1 MPNRPT
7 QAESVMFRQDEVF
20 WRGLF
25 DIHLDPLAF
34 IDENHRIVRG
44 NLALAKALNFRQEDL
59 VGRFCFEL
67 FHDGTCPIESC
78 PHTRLLADGC
88 EHACET
94 VLDRLGGS
102 FWISVT
108 PVFDNTGLLVGCL
121 HIARNVT
128 AYKTLEADLR
138 AARNEVEARAEA
150 RTLELKEHLQFEQV
164 LVSLALNLGRSL
176 ADSDLKTLIQQGVN
190 DIGKTGHFGRCV
202 FWKLNGDRA
211 SALACYEDSHHALPE
226 TGKEETRATAGWL
239 FDAQEDADFW
249 GKMDPD
255 VERCVVSIRPLWTG
269 DTAYA
274 LVAERRVSASETR
287 MALSSERLR
296 LLCHLMGDAL
306 RRQASALESLRL
318 REELT
323 HLDRM
328 ARLGQLSASLAH
340 ELNQPLA
347 ATLCNAQAATRLLRQ
362 PQPDVLEACSALDDI
377 VASAR
382 RAGDVMKQTRAL
394 FKGEEPAPQP
404 IDLNALI
411 TAVLK
416 LLRDE
421 ITFIGAVMIRLDSI
435 IPPVLGNVVQLQQV
449 LINLIKNALD
459 AVKSEG
465 EGNRRITLST
475 RVAETGTVVLCVAD
489 SGSGIKEGEED
500 RIFQPFHTG
509 KPDGMG
515 MGLPICRQIVKH
527 YGGTITATRLPEGG
541 ACFTVS
547 LPAST
552 EA

>member
-1 MPNRPT
+1 
-7 QAESVMFRQDEVF
+7 
-20 WRGLF
+20 
-25 DIHLDPLAF
+25 
-34 IDENHRIVRG
+34 
-44 NLALAKALNFRQEDL
+44 
-59 VGRFCFEL
+59 
-67 FHDGTCPIESC
+67 
-78 PHTRLLADGC
+78 
-88 EHACET
+88 
-94 VLDRLGGS
+94 
-102 FWISVT
+102 
-108 PVFDNTGLLVGCL
+108 
-121 HIARNVT
+121 
-128 AYKTLEADLR
+128 
-138 AARNEVEARAEA
+138 
-150 RTLELKEHLQFEQV
+150 
-164 LVSLALNLGRSL
+164 
-176 ADSDLKTLIQQGVN
+176 
-190 DIGKTGHFGRCV
+190 
-202 FWKLNGDRA
+202 
-211 SALACYEDSHHALPE
+211 
-226 TGKEETRATAGWL
+226 
-239 FDAQEDADFW
+239 
-249 GKMDPD
+249 
-255 VERCVVSIRPLWTG
+255 
-269 DTAYA
+269 
-274 LVAERRVSASETR
+274 
-287 MALSSERLR
+287 
-296 LLCHLMGDAL
+296 MGDAL